1 MHSTVVVLFSL
12 FCIGWSKDIT
22 LGNAEGR
29 KIFDEVRQ
37 ANPAIW
43 RQYEN
48 VTVIAPDNELISKVV
63 ITDKRPEKDG
73 DVQIVSGGDGQ
84 KSVTI
89 ELKSPTVLRGYEFH
103 IEVYSMPDTVVT
115 DAEENLNNE
124 DVTPGQRNE
133 STEIPDIISNNNNDD
148 KETQS
153 NESTEL
159 PDNVNSKD
167 IKGFPTIVTDDVQYD
182 SNRPARE
189 TEDEENNS
197 QTDVPEDKI
206 SFESDKSTSES
217 EETVSESDGA
227 IPIEQDITTELP
239 EAENTE
245 ADVNPDSIR
254 PARETE
260 LHTSVIASA
269 PLVTFS
275 TVDEVTTEASS
286 ETPMTDATS
295 EVNDATTTEAITLP
309 SDQATFTPVAFDNS
323 KNIPDYASLNILD
336 YIKNRE
342 RPIRRTE
349 DEKHEDNVGTSESS
363 VETDENNDETT
374 PLADETSS
382 IEPEDDTV
390 DLIPPKIDA
399 SYNTDFA
406 DVHTTANPTEGSVM
420 NNGPRAGRGI
430 DFDSDIEKESTT
442 TSINT
447 DEEYTTTPANADVT
461 TPTLDEDHTTIASL
475 DDQFRNTRDA
485 STDVEDENDVNISG
499 ETSQGNVPNEG
510 VVPSVEVDGMQPKR
524 NVIIVNLEEFIARD
538 ENNRFMYALPIV
550 LVINSEN
557 NNYPIIKIIA
567 ENASD
572 DRETGVF
579 PTLSSDESLEPSEF
593 DYKLIENSRIKGDYM
608 PSGDSDQSQ

>member
-12 FCIGWSKDIT
+12 FCLGWSKDIT

-48 VTVIAPDNELISKVV
+48 VTIIAPDNELISKVV
-63 ITDKRPEKDG
+63 ITDNRPEKDG

-103 IEVYSMPDTVVT
+103 IEVYSMPDTVAT
-115 DAEENLNNE
+115 DAEEHLNNE
-124 DVTPGQRNE
+124 DVTPGQNNE
-133 STEIPDIISNNNNDD
+133 STEIPDIISKDNSDD
-148 KETQS
+148 EQIQS
-153 NESTEL
+153 NESTEI
-159 PDNVNSKD
+159 PDSVNSKD
-167 IKGFPTIVTDDVQYD
+167 IKDFPTLVTDDVKYD

-189 TEDEENNS
+189 TEETEENNS

-206 SFESDKSTSES
+206 SIGSDEFA
-217 EETVSESDGA
+217 SESDETASESDEA
-227 IPIEQDITTELP
+227 IPREQDTTTELP
-239 EAENTE
+239 EAIEDTV

-269 PLVTFS
+269 PLVTDS
-275 TVDEVTTEASS
+275 VEGDVTTEGVS
-286 ETPMTDATS
+286 ETPVTDATS
-295 EVNDATTTEAITLP
+295 EVNDVTTTEAVVTTL
-309 SDQATFTPVAFDNS
+309 SYDQATFAPVAFDNS

-349 DEKHEDNVGTSESS
+349 DEKHEENVGTSESS

-382 IEPEDDTV
+382 IKPDDGTV
-390 DLIPPKIDA
+390 DLVPPEIDA
-399 SYNTDFA
+399 SYNTDFVDA
-406 DVHTTANPTEGSVM
+406 ETTANPTEGSII
-420 NNGPRAGRGI
+420 NNGPRGGRGI
-430 DFDSDIEKESTT
+430 DFDSDIEVESTPT
-442 TSINT
+442 PINI

-461 TPTLDEDHTTIASL
+461 TPILDEDQTTIASL
-475 DDQFRNTRDA
+475 DDQFRNPRGA
-485 STDVEDENDVNISG
+485 STDVENDVNIT
-499 ETSQGNVPNEG
+499 EEMPQGNVPNEE
-510 VVPSVEVDGMQPKR
+510 VIPSEEIDAMQPKR
-524 NVIIVNLEEFIARD
+524 NIIIVNLEEFIARD

-567 ENASD
+567 ENSSD
-572 DRETGVF
+572 DLEKEVF

-593 DYKLIENSRIKGDYM
+593 DYKIMENARIKGDT
-608 PSGDSDQSQ
+608 SGDYDQSQ